1 MGGMIRCIKTE
12 YNIYDIENKMN
23 NEDDIFNFDY
33 LKKQIKKNNNVYV
46 DIDTNKEKEINHY
59 SDNFLG
65 DTSIKRV
72 NTIGVNLYSRINI

>member
-59 SDNFLG
+59 ADNFLG

-72 NTIGVNLYSRINI
+72 NTAGVNHYSRINI